1 MAADLDLQD
10 FFDIDITHH
19 IEILS
24 KTKSLEEQLFYIY
37 QEVSTDN

>member
-24 KTKSLEEQLFYIY
+24 KTKSLEERVFYIH